1 MIIINRP
8 YVIYNIQLL
17 KINLIISGE
26 RPYKCKFCEK
36 AYVSQSHR
44 SEHMRSKHID
54 VDNAVAYDCDVC
66 GQNFKTRRTLQTHMK
81 RHKDLQ
87 IKCRLCDKTFPNS
100 KLVLT
105 HLRTHPE
112 YEPLS
117 CEFCGKT
124 FREEHHLES
133 HTKLHII

>member
-1 MIIINRP
+1 
-8 YVIYNIQLL
+8 
-17 KINLIISGE
+17 
-26 RPYKCKFCEK
+26 
-36 AYVSQSHR
+36 
-44 SEHMRSKHID
+44 MRSKHID
-54 VDNAVAYDCDVC
+54 ADNAVAYDCDEC
-66 GQNFKTRRTLQTHMK
+66 GQNFKTRRTLHTHMK

-100 KLVLT
+100 KLVLN

-124 FREEHHLES
+124 FREERHLES